1 MPNASYTITLAIIMK
16 NTFLKKIL
24 VLTMMLISFNSF
36 ACDCQCDG
44 DCSFS
49 GVVNAMEFIALVKV
63 IEYSDF
69 LDEEI
74 MGYDG
79 KMPFS
84 MTVEIIKKYR
94 GAKSRK
100 RIKIWGDDGA
110 QCRPYIAEFEIG
122 KYYLIAPTL
131 IKENSELGKKDDYD
145 FFSCWTDYLTVD
157 YDKGIAY
164 GEYSKRKNKITL
176 KEFEGV
182 IKK

>member
-1 MPNASYTITLAIIMK
+1 MK
-16 NTFLKKIL
+16 NLLLKKIL
-24 VLTMMLISFNSF
+24 LLTIMLISFSSF
-36 ACDCQCDG
+36 ACDCECEG

-49 GVVNAMEFIALVKV
+49 RVANGMEFVALVKV

-84 MTVEIIKKYR
+84 MTVEIIKKYK
-94 GAKSRK
+94 GTESRK

-110 QCRPYIAEFEIG
+110 QCRHYIAGFEIG

-131 IKENSELGKKDDYD
+131 IKENSQLGKKDDYD

-157 YDKGIAY
+157 FDNGIAY

-176 KEFEGV
+176 KKFENEL
-182 IKK
+182 KK

>member
-1 MPNASYTITLAIIMK
+1 MK

-36 ACDCQCDG
+36 ACDCECDG

-49 GVVNAMEFIALVKV
+49 QISSGMEFVALVKV

-69 LDEEI
+69 LDQEI
-74 MGYDG
+74 IGYDK

-84 MTVEIIKKYR
+84 MTVEIIKKYK
-94 GAKSRK
+94 GTESRK

-110 QCRPYIAEFEIG
+110 QCRPYIAEFEVG
-122 KYYLIAPTL
+122 ECYLIAPTL

-157 YDKGIAY
+157 YDNGIAY
-164 GEYSKRKNKITL
+164 GEYSKRKNKISL
-176 KEFEGV
+176 KEFESG

>member
-1 MPNASYTITLAIIMK
+1 MK

-24 VLTMMLISFNSF
+24 LLTMMLISFNSF
-36 ACDCQCDG
+36 ACDCECDG

-49 GVVNAMEFIALVKV
+49 QISSGMEFVALVKV
-63 IEYSDF
+63 VEYSDY
-69 LDEEI
+69 LDQEI
-74 MGYDG
+74 IGYDK

-84 MTVEIIKKYR
+84 MTVEIVKKYK
-94 GAKSRK
+94 GTESRK

-110 QCRPYIAEFEIG
+110 QCRPYIADFEVG
-122 KYYLIAPTL
+122 KYYLIAPNR

-157 YDKGIAY
+157 YENGIAY

-176 KEFEGV
+176 KEFESGM
-182 IKK
+182 KK

>member
-1 MPNASYTITLAIIMK
+1 
-16 NTFLKKIL
+16 
-24 VLTMMLISFNSF
+24 MMLISFNSF
-36 ACDCQCDG
+36 ACDCKCDG

-49 GVVNAMEFIALVKV
+49 QISSGMEFVALVKI

-69 LDEEI
+69 LDQ
-74 MGYDG
+74 

-84 MTVEIIKKYR
+84 MTVEIIKKYK
-94 GAKSRK
+94 GTESRK

-131 IKENSELGKKDDYD
+131 IKENSELEKKDDYD

-157 YDKGIAY
+157 IDKGIAH
-164 GEYSKRKNKITL
+164 GEYSKKRNKITL
-176 KEFEGV
+176 KEFESEL
-182 IKK
+182 KK

>member
-1 MPNASYTITLAIIMK
+1 MK

-24 VLTMMLISFNSF
+24 LLTMMLISFNSF
-36 ACDCQCDG
+36 ACDCECEG

-49 GVVNAMEFIALVKV
+49 QISSGMEFVALVKV
-63 IEYSDF
+63 VEYSDF
-69 LDEEI
+69 LDYEI
-74 MGYDG
+74 DGYDK

-84 MTVEIIKKYR
+84 MTVEIVKKYK
-94 GAKSRK
+94 GIESRK

-110 QCRPYIAEFEIG
+110 QCRPYIADFEVG

-157 YDKGIAY
+157 YDNGIAY
-164 GEYSKRKNKITL
+164 GVYSKRKNKITL
-176 KEFEGV
+176 KEFESG